1 MKTDNHPSMLT
12 MACFLLLVTTTRN
25 QSSAAAARSLDNS
38 TPTHPHHNH
47 HEITFLMRDVLN
59 VTHPSSKS
67 KPATTKVTSQ
77 LPFSKP
83 LGLFPPNGGIPLPET
98 NPTTQTLDL
107 PGIGLFFPAR
117 ATLQELEFG
126 IVTLIDED
134 MFESSG
140 FYGSQVIG
148 KAQGIYVA
156 SSEDGSSHMMAL
168 TAHFADSEFKDGL
181 RFFGVHRTDVHEGS
195 HIAVIGG
202 IGKYV
207 GANGYATVKAEN
219 AGEEG
224 NKLLRLKVYLS

>member
-1 MKTDNHPSMLT
+1 MANHPSMLT
-12 MACFLLLVTTTRN
+12 MACFLLLVTTTTN

-98 NPTTQTLDL
+98 NPTTQSLDL

-168 TAHFADSEFKDGL
+168 TAYFADSEFKDGL